1 MFLVVTVLEVIQR
14 SSEYLARKGVESPR
28 LQIELLLA
36 HVLQIP
42 RLKLYLDFNR
52 VLTESELET
61 ARDLIRRRA
70 AREPL
75 QYILG
80 TTSFCGLD
88 LLVSREVL
96 IPRPETELLAEH
108 AWEFLQQRAL
118 SGANAPRV
126 LDFGCGSGCLAIT
139 LAVKVP
145 AAQVAAIDVSEAAL
159 NVARQNALRHNV
171 AERIQFYCGNGFA
184 ALPQAL
190 LFDLLVSNP
199 PYIPTPD
206 IEKLEPEVREH
217 EPRQALDGGIDGLDF
232 FRRIA
237 AEAPAFLAPQGHI
250 MLEFGDGQEQAI
262 RELFHRQQ
270 WRVGAV
276 HEDYSKAPRILIAG
290 RHDAR
295 VASGA

>member
-36 HVLQIP
+36 HVLQTP
-42 RLKLYLDFNR
+42 RLKLYLDFSR
-52 VLTESELET
+52 ILTECELGSLRT
-61 ARDLIRRRA
+61 LVQRRA

-145 AAQVAAIDVSEAAL
+145 AAQVAAIDVSKAAL

-171 AERIQFYCGNGFA
+171 AERIQFYCGDGFA
-184 ALPQAL
+184 ALPQPL
-190 LFDLLVSNP
+190 QFDLLLSNP
-199 PYIPTPD
+199 PYIPTAD
-206 IEKLEPEVREH
+206 IEKLEPELCEH
-217 EPRQALDGGIDGLDF
+217 EPRRALDGGIDGLDF

-237 AEAPAFLAPQGHI
+237 AEAPPFLAPQSRI

-262 RELFHRQQ
+262 RELFRSLQ
-270 WRVGAV
+270 WRVEAV
-276 HEDYSKAPRILIAG
+276 HEDYSKVPRILIAG
-290 RHDAR
+290 RHAAR
-295 VASGA
+295 AAR

>member
-1 MFLVVTVLEVIQR
+1 MFLAVTVLEVIQR

-108 AWEFLQQRAL
+108 AWE
-118 SGANAPRV
+118 
-126 LDFGCGSGCLAIT
+126 
-139 LAVKVP
+139 
-145 AAQVAAIDVSEAAL
+145 AAMPVTST
-159 NVARQNALRHNV
+159 LRH
-171 AERIQFYCGNGFA
+171 
-184 ALPQAL
+184 
-190 LFDLLVSNP
+190 
-199 PYIPTPD
+199 
-206 IEKLEPEVREH
+206 
-217 EPRQALDGGIDGLDF
+217 
-232 FRRIA
+232 
-237 AEAPAFLAPQGHI
+237 
-250 MLEFGDGQEQAI
+250 
-262 RELFHRQQ
+262 
-270 WRVGAV
+270 
-276 HEDYSKAPRILIAG
+276 G
-290 RHDAR
+290 RHPVRAR
-295 VASGA
+295 PAVSRLSMMCRRR